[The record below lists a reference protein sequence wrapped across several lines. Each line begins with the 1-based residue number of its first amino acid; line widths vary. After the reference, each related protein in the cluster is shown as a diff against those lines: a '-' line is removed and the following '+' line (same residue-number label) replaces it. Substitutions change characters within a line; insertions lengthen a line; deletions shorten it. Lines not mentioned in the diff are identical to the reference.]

1 MVVHLPP
8 ILDKDIGFL
17 QLKLSKVMKKNY
29 FSAPIE
35 RGYPKKYLK
44 NRTLT
49 GILCLSI
56 LFQGVVL
63 QATGNTVEP
72 ADVAASYFS
81 NPAQRPVTIQVKDVT
96 IKHFLDEL
104 QRAADVDILYSS
116 ADLPAGIKVT
126 LNYTGA
132 TVEEVLR
139 RGLEKTDLT
148 FQVKDNSIIIYKGQ
162 AKPAVAKPRTDEKI
176 TVKGVVADENGEP
189 LPGAYI
195 MLKSNDKLGTA
206 ADENGAFELEIPRQ
220 SIGRDALLVSF
231 VGMKGEEIKLDKKG
245 GYMITMSPEAL
256 EIENL
261 IVTGYQTLSKER
273 ATGSFAV
280 VSQKD
285 LEGKLQTNIM
295 ERLNGTVPGLTSY
308 RGNLQIR
315 GVSTIN
321 GISAPL
327 YVVDGAP
334 FEGAVS
340 ALNPSDIVN
349 VTVLKDATAAS
360 IYGARSANGVIV
372 ITTKNGTSGP
382 AKVIYNGSIRLE
394 PLFDTDYN
402 NLMNSREFVDFQEK
416 LFNLNPGT
424 NQKGYYMNE
433 VRAALFAHK
442 EGTISA
448 QEKDRIL
455 NMYRNRDRKEQSL
468 DLFIR
473 TPAINHQHNLGVTG
487 GSEKYNYALSL
498 NFNQNLPYEK
508 NTSTERV
515 GFNLKNNLIFN
526 KWFKANI
533 GIIGTLT
540 DSDYDNGYSGLGHLT
555 GQGKASYLLYYDEQ
569 GNELPWYVLKDQ
581 AEMDRLKGE
590 GLLDESY
597 YPLRE
602 RDKRHFKQND
612 KYINFNVNLNFKI
625 IEGLTLDLRYQQDF
639 GSNYFKQYNSKD
651 AYSVRS
657 MINNATQIKNGEI
670 IKNIPDGGQVEESRF
685 ERDSYTLRAQLNY
698 TREIAE
704 KHLISVIA
712 GAERRKVRSSGTSV
726 FKVGYDDQSLA
737 YKVID
742 EKMLGSQL
750 KGTESLSGTFNYSDI
765 SFSPD
770 FTPGFKSNEDRYVS
784 FYGNASYTFNSRAT
798 VTASIRMDQSNL
810 FGTDPK
816 YQYRPL
822 WSVGGQYVIVQNKKW
837 LDRLVGRLTYGINGN
852 VPKVGGPYLTVSS
865 GGVNDWINDYQ
876 SVILF
881 PPNSGLRWEKT
892 EVLNVAVDFDLFG
905 SRLNGSLEFYNKNT
919 TDLLYS
925 KKADPTYG
933 WNSVMVNYG
942 DMYNRGVEIML
953 NSRNIVKK
961 DFSWNTS
968 FNFSYNKN
976 KVTRIEESK
985 TNAIDYINGTQ
996 IRAGKPLR
1004 SLYSVRWAGLSEK
1017 DGSPQAYTKD
1027 GKLVNSF
1034 ANLTAEDLVY
1044 SGVTTPPYAAFLSN
1058 QFKYKNLGLSF
1069 MFSYYGGHVLRGVF
1083 GNYLINTGYSVNQD
1097 RLTGNF
1103 WEKPGDEKDPSKAPA
1118 FKMGASQNMQNLWK
1132 AADKHI
1138 QRGDYIK
1145 LEEIILDYSLPQSLL
1160 QKTFLK
1166 QVRFTFQMQNV
1177 WKWVANDLDLDP
1189 EVWQGTSLSPSRG
1202 SKKPATYTFGLSVN
1216 F

>member
-1 MVVHLPP
+1 MYHHLPL

-17 QLKLSKVMKKNY
+17 QLKLFKVMKKNY
-29 FSAPIE
+29 FSTPVD
-35 RGYPKKYLK
+35 RGCSKKHLK
-44 NRTLT
+44 NRTLM

-63 QATGNTVEP
+63 RANTVKP
-72 ADVAASYFS
+72 GDIPASYFS
-81 NPAQRPVTIQVKDVT
+81 NPAQKPVTIQVKDVT
-96 IKHFLDEL
+96 LKQFLSEL

-116 ADLPAGIKVT
+116 ADLPSGIKVT
-126 LNYTGA
+126 LNYTGT

-139 RGLEKTDLT
+139 RGLENTGLT
-148 FQVKDNSIIIYKGQ
+148 FQVKDNSIIISKEQ
-162 AKPAVAKPRTDEKI
+162 AKPAVAKPQTDEKI
-176 TVKGVVADENGEP
+176 TVKGVISDENGEP
-189 LPGAYI
+189 LPGAYV
-195 MLKSNDKLGTA
+195 MLKSNKKLGTA
-206 ADENGAFELEIPRQ
+206 ADEDGVFELEVPGQ
-220 SIGRDALLVSF
+220 SVGKDALLVSF
-231 VGMKGEEIKLDKKG
+231 VGMKGAEIKLDKKG
-245 GYMITMSPEAL
+245 GYMITMSPEAM
-256 EIENL
+256 EIDKL
-261 IVTGYQTLSKER
+261 VVTGYQTLSKER
-273 ATGSFAV
+273 TAGSFAV
-280 VSQKD
+280 ISQKD
-285 LEGKLQTNIM
+285 IEDKLQLDILS
-295 ERLNGTVPGLTSY
+295 RLHGSVAGLTRY
-308 RGNLQIR
+308 GGDNIQIR
-315 GVSTIN
+315 GVSTIT
-321 GISAPL
+321 GVSAPL
-327 YVVDGAP
+327 YVVDGSP
-334 FEGAVS
+334 YEGDVKDIH
-340 ALNPSDIVN
+340 PSEIVN

-372 ITTKNGTSGP
+372 ITTRNGAAGP
-382 AKVIYNGSIRLE
+382 TKVSYNGSVMLK
-394 PLFDTDYN
+394 PLYDTDYN

-416 LFNLNPGT
+416 LFNINPGT

-442 EGTISA
+442 EGTITT

-455 NMYRNRDRKEQSL
+455 NMYRNRDRKEQTM

-473 TPAINHQHNLGVTG
+473 TPAINHQHNLGITG

-515 GFNLKNNLIFN
+515 GFNLKNNLNFN

-533 GIIGTLT
+533 GIMGTLSH
-540 DSDYDNGYSGLGHLT
+540 SDYTNGYTGQGHIT

-569 GNELPWYVLKDQ
+569 GNELPWLMQKDR
-581 AEMDRLKGE
+581 AEMDRLNTL

-602 RDKRHFKQND
+602 VEKARLEQRDN
-612 KYINFNVNLNFKI
+612 YINFNINLNFKI
-625 IEGLTLDLRYQQDF
+625 IEGLTLDVRYQKDF
-639 GSNYFKQYNSKD
+639 GNNYFKQFHSKD
-651 AYSVRS
+651 AYRVRN
-657 MINNATQIKNGEI
+657 MINNATQIMDGEI

-685 ERDSYTLRAQLNY
+685 ERGAYTMRAQLNF
-698 TREIAE
+698 TRVIKD

-712 GAERRKVRSSGTSV
+712 GAERRKVKSSGTSE

-750 KGTESLSGTFNYSDI
+750 KGTESLTGTFDYASVLSSWGI
-765 SFSPD
+765 S
-770 FTPGFKSNEDRYVS
+770 PGFKYTEDRYVS
-784 FYGNASYTFNSRAT
+784 FYGNASYTFNNRAT

-822 WSVGGQYVIVQNKKW
+822 WSVGGQYVIMQNKNW

-852 VPKVGGPYLTVSS
+852 IPKQGGPYLTVRS
-865 GGVNDWINDYQ
+865 GGINSWINDYQ
-876 SVILF
+876 SNIVF

-892 EVLNVAVDFDLFG
+892 RVLNIAVDFDLFG
-905 SRLNGSLEFYNKNT
+905 SRLNGSIEFYNKST
-919 TDLLYS
+919 TDLLYN
-925 KKADPTYG
+925 KMFDPTYG

-942 DMYNRGVEIML
+942 DMYNRGIEISL
-953 NSRNIVKK
+953 NSRNIAKK
-961 DFSWNTS
+961 DFTWNTT

-976 KVTRIEESK
+976 KITKIEESK
-985 TNAIDYINGTQ
+985 TNAIDYIRGAQ
-996 IRAGKPLR
+996 IREGKPLN

-1027 GKLVNSF
+1027 GKIVNSF
-1034 ANLTAEDLVY
+1034 AALTSEDLVY
-1044 SGVTTPPYAAFLSN
+1044 SGMTTPPYAAFLTN
-1058 QFKYKNLGLSF
+1058 QFKYKNLGLSL
-1069 MFSYYGGHVLRGVF
+1069 MFSYYGGHVMRGVY
-1083 GNYLINTGYSVNQD
+1083 GNYLINTGYSANQD

-1118 FKMGASQNMQNLWK
+1118 FKMNASTNMQNLWK

-1145 LEEIILDYSLPQSLL
+1145 LDEIILDYSLPQSLL

-1166 QVRFTFQMQNV
+1166 QVKVVFQVQNV
-1177 WKWVANDLDLDP
+1177 WKWVANDMGLDP
-1189 EVWQGTSLSPSRG
+1189 EAWKGTSLGESKRG
-1202 SKKPATYTFGLSVN
+1202 NKIPAIYTFGLSVN